1 MNQKRAKEYAAKHG
15 FKVRRVPHSMANPNG
30 YIKIV
35 SPKGSE
41 HRAVDWSQAWETM
54 MRLTYKK

>member
-1 MNQKRAKEYAAKHG
+1 MNQKRVKEYAAKHG

-41 HRAVDWSQAWETM
+41 HRAVDWSQALYVM
-54 MRLTYKK
+54 MGIRFNK